1 MAHINSKQLVAGNP
15 GQILMTNDSGTV
27 AWNDT
32 LSLSSDMIEFF
43 ELVLAVIGYDITY
56 DEFSKMSPE
65 ERKSIIRDI
74 KIKRVLD
81 VNN

>member
-1 MAHINSKQLVAGNP
+1 MAYYSGYS
-15 GQILMTNDSGTV
+15 GQILMANGTG
-27 AWNDT
+27 AIQWNDT
-32 LSLSSDMIEFF
+32 ISISNDMIEFF
-43 ELVLAVIGYDITY
+43 ELVLVALGYDITY

-65 ERKSIIRDI
+65 ERKAIIRDI

>member
-1 MAHINSKQLVAGNP
+1 MAYYNGQLNSGKVLVANGY
-15 GQILMTNDSGTV
+15 GTV
-27 AWNDT
+27 ALNDT
-32 LSLSSDMIEFF
+32 LSFSSDMIEFF
-43 ELVLAVIGYDITY
+43 ELVLSAIGYDITY
-56 DEFSKMSPE
+56 DEFSEMSPE

>member
-1 MAHINSKQLVAGNP
+1 MAFYNNGQLNSGKVLVANG
-15 GQILMTNDSGTV
+15 SGTV

-32 LSLSSDMIEFF
+32 LSLGGDMIEFF
-43 ELVLAVIGYDITY
+43 ELVLAAIGYDITY

>member
-1 MAHINSKQLVAGNP
+1 MASYNN
-15 GQILMTNDSGTV
+15 QILMSNGSGSIQ
-27 AWNDT
+27 WNDMI
-32 LSLSSDMIEFF
+32 SISNDMIEFF
-43 ELVLAVIGYDITY
+43 ELVLAAIGYDITY
-56 DEFSKMSPE
+56 DEFTKMSPE

>member
-1 MAHINSKQLVAGNP
+1 MAYYSGP
-15 GQILMTNDSGTV
+15 GQILMTDGTG
-27 AWNDT
+27 AIQWNDT
-32 LSLSSDMIEFF
+32 ISISNDMIEFF
-43 ELVLAVIGYDITY
+43 ELVLAAIGYDITY